1 MEQIEVAGL
10 AFHHIEAGSIL
21 IGENKGGWIY
31 ASQRPKHEVR
41 CPDFYITKTPLDLEQ
56 LSSILGTDLAPGDAT
71 TWNSERLAAIIK
83 ILNENSC
90 KKVLFAGKV
99 NKPNFS
105 KLKLDIK
112 GIYYI
117 PRIIK
122 ASKLGDAAILK
133 EIIKILA
140 QNNIKTENSLK
151 FNPELSL
158 KKGNYS
164 KIKPS
169 SNDQLDIK
177 KAIKTLNNL
186 KQYNYSQGV
195 VVRNKKVVSIEGKG
209 GTKKMLQKSRS
220 KKFRN
225 HGVLVKLP
233 KKKQDLRIDLP
244 TIGLNT
250 LKQIKIAGLKGI
262 VIKSKQHVF
271 LDETKCIKFA
281 NKNNIFIL
289 SK

>member
-1 MEQIEVAGL
+1 MIGL
-10 AFHHIEAGSIL
+10 IFGDTDFPKEILKKVKKKKIKYLIIDLSKSKKFKKDKKSYSVSIGQFGKIINIL
-21 IGENKGGWIY
+21 KEN
-31 ASQRPKHEVR
+31 
-41 CPDFYITKTPLDLEQ
+41 
-56 LSSILGTDLAPGDAT
+56 
-71 TWNSERLAAIIK
+71 N
-83 ILNENSC
+83 C

-105 KLKLDIK
+105 KLKLDLK

-133 EIIKILA
+133 EIIKILS
-140 QNNIKTENSLK
+140 QNKIKTENSLM
-151 FNPELSL
+151 FNPELTL

-164 KIKPS
+164 KTKP
-169 SNDQLDIK
+169 NKKDQLDIK

-186 KQYNYSQGV
+186 SHYNYSQGV
-195 VVRNKKVVSIEGKG
+195 VVRNKKVVFIEGKG
-209 GTKKMLQKSRS
+209 GTKKLLKKSKS

-225 HGVLVKLP
+225 HGVLAKFP

-250 LKQIKIAGLKGI
+250 LKQIKLAGLKGI

-271 LDETKCIKFA
+271 LDKKKCISFA
-281 NKNNIFIL
+281 NKNKMYIL
-289 SK
+289 VK

>member
-1 MEQIEVAGL
+1 MIGL
-10 AFHHIEAGSIL
+10 IFGDTDFPDHILKKIKKKKVKYLIIDLSKSKKFKKDKKSYAVSIGQFGRIINIL
-21 IGENKGGWIY
+21 KEN
-31 ASQRPKHEVR
+31 
-41 CPDFYITKTPLDLEQ
+41 
-56 LSSILGTDLAPGDAT
+56 
-71 TWNSERLAAIIK
+71 N
-83 ILNENSC
+83 C

-99 NKPNFS
+99 KKPNFS
-105 KLKLDIK
+105 KLRLDFK

-133 EIIKILA
+133 EIIIILG

-158 KKGNYS
+158 KRGNFS
-164 KIKPS
+164 KIKPDKQ
-169 SNDQLDIK
+169 DQLDIQ

-186 KQYNYSQGV
+186 REYDFSQGV
-195 VVRNKKVVSIEGKG
+195 VVRNEKVISIEGKG
-209 GTKKMLQKSRS
+209 GTKKLLKKSRS

-250 LKQIKIAGLKGI
+250 LKQSKTAGLKGI
-262 VIKSKQHVF
+262 VVKNKQHVF
-271 LDETKCIKFA
+271 LDKSKCINFA
-281 NKNNIFIL
+281 NKNKMFI
-289 SK
+289 SVK

>member
-1 MEQIEVAGL
+1 MIGL
-10 AFHHIEAGSIL
+10 IFGDTDFPKEIQKKIKKKKIKYLIIDLSKSKKFKKDKGSYSVSIGQFGKIISIL
-21 IGENKGGWIY
+21 KENK
-31 ASQRPKHEVR
+31 
-41 CPDFYITKTPLDLEQ
+41 
-56 LSSILGTDLAPGDAT
+56 
-71 TWNSERLAAIIK
+71 
-83 ILNENSC
+83 C

-105 KLKLDIK
+105 KLKLDFK

-122 ASKLGDAAILK
+122 ASKLGDAAVLK

-140 QNNIKTENSLK
+140 QNKIKTVNSLT
-151 FNPELSL
+151 FNSELSL

-164 KIKPS
+164 KFKP
-169 SNDQLDIK
+169 NKQDQLDIK

-186 KQYNYSQGV
+186 GQYNFSQGV
-195 VVRNKKVVSIEGKG
+195 VVRDKKVISIEGKG
-209 GTKKMLQKSRS
+209 GTKKMLEKSRS

-244 TIGLNT
+244 TIGLKT
-250 LKQIKIAGLKGI
+250 LKQSKTAGLKGI
-262 VIKSKQHVF
+262 VVKNKQHVF
-271 LDETKCIKFA
+271 LDKSKCINFA
-281 NKNNIFIL
+281 NKNKIFITV
-289 SK
+289 K

>member
-1 MEQIEVAGL
+1 MIGL
-10 AFHHIEAGSIL
+10 IFGDTEFPKEILRTIKKKKLSYLIVDLSKSKNFKKDKKSYSVSIGQFGKIINIL
-21 IGENKGGWIY
+21 KKNK
-31 ASQRPKHEVR
+31 
-41 CPDFYITKTPLDLEQ
+41 
-56 LSSILGTDLAPGDAT
+56 
-71 TWNSERLAAIIK
+71 
-83 ILNENSC
+83 C

-105 KLKLDIK
+105 KLKLDFK

-117 PRIIK
+117 SRIIN

-164 KIKPS
+164 KIKP
-169 SNDQLDIK
+169 NKQDQLDIK
-177 KAIKTLNNL
+177 KAIKILANL
-186 KQYNYSQGV
+186 RQYNFSQGV
-195 VVRNKKVVSIEGKG
+195 VVRNRKVVSIEGKG
-209 GTKKMLQKSRS
+209 GTKKMLEKCRS

-225 HGVLVKLP
+225 HGVLVKFP
-233 KKKQDLRIDLP
+233 KKKQDLRVDLP
-244 TIGLNT
+244 TIGLET
-250 LKQIKIAGLKGI
+250 IKQSKTAGLKGI

-271 LDETKCIKFA
+271 LDKTKCIKFA
-281 NKNNIFIL
+281 NKNKIFIL
-289 SK
+289 VK